1 MVYNLTIAKMGSSRL
16 FSRPQRAAGRCE
28 AAAHGAE
35 LVPERRGESR
45 ADAPVSGQKAGRM
58 AKKEWY
64 RERQRLPSLC
74 GRRASI

>member
-45 ADAPVSGQKAGRM
+45 ADASVSGQKAGRM
-58 AKKEWY
+58 AKKEW
-64 RERQRLPSLC
+64 
-74 GRRASI
+74 